1 MYHKDFYR
9 QDDRMSKLITGNY
22 RVLLVMSRFGI
33 GLGVGNKTIGEVC
46 RENGVDTDTF
56 LTVANM
62 ALAAEGEPVDPECV
76 SAEAL
81 VGYLHNSH
89 DYFLDFRLPKIREA
103 LTEALPKPHDE
114 LAKAIIGYFDQ
125 YAAEVDKHM
134 KYEEQ
139 VVFPYVRE
147 LIAGRKQ
154 RDYSI
159 EVFSKHHDQVESKLT
174 EFKEILIKYYPARST
189 NEINSV
195 LFDIFNCENDLA
207 SHNEVEDRL
216 FVPAIMRI
224 EREIGSGL

>member
-1 MYHKDFYR
+1 
-9 QDDRMSKLITGNY
+9 MSELITENY
-22 RVLLVMSRFGI
+22 RILLVMSRFGI
-33 GLGVGNKTIGEVC
+33 GLGVGNKSIAEVC
-46 RENGVDTDTF
+46 AENGVDTDTF
-56 LTVANM
+56 LTVTNM
-62 ALAAEGEPVDPECV
+62 VMADERDAVDPDCV

-103 LTEALPKPHDE
+103 LTDALPKPQDE
-114 LAKAIIGYFDQ
+114 LTKAIIGYFDT
-125 YAAEVDKHM
+125 YADEVDKHM

-147 LIAGRKQ
+147 LVAGRKQ
-154 RDYSI
+154 KDYSI
-159 EVFSKHHDQVESKLT
+159 EVFSKRHDQVESKLT

-207 SHNEVEDRL
+207 LHNEVEDRL

-224 EREIGSGL
+224 ENETVHGS